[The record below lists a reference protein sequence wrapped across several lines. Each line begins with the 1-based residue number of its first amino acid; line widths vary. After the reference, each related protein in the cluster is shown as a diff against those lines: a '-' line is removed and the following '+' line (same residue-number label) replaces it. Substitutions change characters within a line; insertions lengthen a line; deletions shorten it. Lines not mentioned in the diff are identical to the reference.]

1 MKIHYSMIIVVMLF
15 VILVSIQYTLNKIYK
30 TLNEMKLLMHKD
42 KLRDGKYD

>member
-1 MKIHYSMIIVVMLF
+1 MKINYNLIIICMLF

-30 TLNEMKLLMHKD
+30 TLNEIKVLMYKD

>member
-1 MKIHYSMIIVVMLF
+1 MKIHYNMIIICMLF

-30 TLNEMKLLMHKD
+30 TLNEIKVLMYKD